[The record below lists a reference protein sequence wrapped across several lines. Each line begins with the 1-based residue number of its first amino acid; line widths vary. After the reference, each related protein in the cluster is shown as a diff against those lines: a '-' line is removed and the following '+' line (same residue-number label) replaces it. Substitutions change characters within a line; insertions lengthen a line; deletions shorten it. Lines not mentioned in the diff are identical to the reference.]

1 VGNKV
6 FEDEQGRIW
15 IVTRNGSTVE
25 VRGRR
30 ETGVSLHEIA
40 RSCATKLGVTS
51 TSAGIPLEFVN
62 EHRRIWN
69 AIWEKGRSI

>member
-1 VGNKV
+1 VGSKV

-15 IVTRNGSTVE
+15 IVIKTGSHLE

-30 ETGVSLHEIA
+30 ESRVTLHEIA
-40 RSCATKLGVTS
+40 RSCAVKLGVKA
-51 TSAGIPLEFVN
+51 TSAGVPLKLVN

-69 AIWEKGRSI
+69 SIWEKGRNA